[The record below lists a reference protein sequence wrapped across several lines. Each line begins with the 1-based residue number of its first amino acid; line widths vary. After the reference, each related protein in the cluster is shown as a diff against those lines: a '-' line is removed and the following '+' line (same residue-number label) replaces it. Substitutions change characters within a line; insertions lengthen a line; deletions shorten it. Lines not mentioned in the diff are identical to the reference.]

1 MDNGNYLTFINNDIK
16 GIQNNL
22 KRLSVVEY
30 FKNKLGDN
38 GILFFYKKHIP
49 HFNDEN
55 IWKNDFNVPIFYS
68 HDTSQYPVV
77 SLLHILK
84 ISTFQLTNK

>member
-1 MDNGNYLTFINNDIK
+1 M
-16 GIQNNL
+16 IQNNS

-30 FKNKLGDN
+30 FKNKLGN
-38 GILFFYKKHIP
+38 SVILLLQETHST
-49 HFNDEN
+49 FNDEN

>member
-1 MDNGNYLTFINNDIK
+1 MNNTNCLTFITNNIK
-16 GIQNNL
+16 GIQNNS

-30 FKNKLGDN
+30 FKNKLGN
-38 GILFFYKKHIP
+38 SVILLLQETHST
-49 HFNDEN
+49 FNDEN